1 MSSEPTVDL
10 SELLGAVEASSPTQG
25 VDTLATELSRM
36 VGAAEVSFLIVD
48 IAGGTL
54 VRLARAARDG
64 QAVRDREPAD
74 IVTIADSAPGT
85 ALRTQLVQIVP
96 STDRDCVW
104 VYAPV
109 TERGEA
115 VGVLELLLPYQPGPE
130 TVQYLAAAAHALA
143 FVVIADRR
151 YTDLYEWGSRSA
163 RLTLEAEIQRR
174 LLPLSYTCEAG
185 QFTLG
190 GWLVPATAAG
200 GDTFDFA
207 LDREVLH
214 VSITDAMGHGVAAAL
229 LATLGVGSLR
239 NSRREGL
246 PLTEHARQAND
257 AVIEH
262 ARADQFITGQLFR
275 IELATGRVEVVNAG
289 HVLPML
295 VRDGVPTE
303 VRLQADP
310 AFGID
315 PRTSYRLQEF
325 TLLPGDR
332 LVLLTDG
339 MLERDAENARID
351 RLLPELVALHPR
363 EAVQALTAAVV
374 TASQGELEDDA
385 TVLVL
390 DWYGGRT
397 QARDASSGA
406 TNDRA
411 SA

>member
-1 MSSEPTVDL
+1 MPSEPAVDL
-10 SELLGAVEASSPTQG
+10 RALLDAVEASSPTQG
-25 VDTLATELSRM
+25 VDALAAELGKM
-36 VGAAEVSFLIVD
+36 VSAAEVSFLIVD

-54 VRLARAARDG
+54 VRLARAAQDG
-64 QAVRDREPAD
+64 EAVREREAAD
-74 IVTIADSAPGT
+74 TVTIDGSAAGM

-96 STDRDCVW
+96 LPDRDAAW

-109 TERGEA
+109 TERGEP
-115 VGVLELLLPYQPGPE
+115 VGVLELLLPYRPDPDIVG
-130 TVQYLAAAAHALA
+130 YLAAAAHALA

-151 YTDLYEWGSRSA
+151 YTDLYEWGSRSV

-190 GWLVPATAAG
+190 GWLVPATSAG

-207 LDREVLH
+207 LDRDVLH
-214 VSITDAMGHGVAAAL
+214 LSITDAMGHGVAAAL

-246 PLTEHARQAND
+246 PLTEHARVAND
-257 AVIEH
+257 AVIQH
-262 ARADQFITGQLFR
+262 AHADQFLTGQLLR
-275 IELATGRVEVVNAG
+275 IELATGNVEVVNAG
-289 HVLPML
+289 HVLPLL
-295 VRDGVPTE
+295 VRDGIPTE
-303 VRLQADP
+303 VTLHADT

-315 PRTSYRLQEF
+315 PATTYRLQEF

-339 MLERDAENARID
+339 MLERNAEDAKID
-351 RLLPELVALHPR
+351 QLLPELVALHPR

-374 TASQGELEDDA
+374 TASQDELEDDA

-390 DWYGGRT
+390 DWYGGPT
-397 QARDASSGA
+397 QTRDASSGA

-411 SA
+411 ST

>member
-64 QAVRDREPAD
+64 QAVREREPAD

-96 STDRDCVW
+96 STDRDGVW

-130 TVQYLAAAAHALA
+130 TVRYLAAAAHALA

-190 GWLVPATAAG
+190 VPDLRSRWAFDSFYRELDFLGRKLISPSATLSNSRNQPEP
-200 GDTFDFA
+200 FRKRNPP
-207 LDREVLH
+207 REVPR
-214 VSITDAMGHGVAAAL
+214 
-229 LATLGVGSLR
+229 LR
-239 NSRREGL
+239 
-246 PLTEHARQAND
+246 
-257 AVIEH
+257 
-262 ARADQFITGQLFR
+262 
-275 IELATGRVEVVNAG
+275 RV
-289 HVLPML
+289 L
-295 VRDGVPTE
+295 R
-303 VRLQADP
+303 
-310 AFGID
+310 
-315 PRTSYRLQEF
+315 
-325 TLLPGDR
+325 
-332 LVLLTDG
+332 
-339 MLERDAENARID
+339 
-351 RLLPELVALHPR
+351 
-363 EAVQALTAAVV
+363 
-374 TASQGELEDDA
+374 
-385 TVLVL
+385 
-390 DWYGGRT
+390 
-397 QARDASSGA
+397 
-406 TNDRA
+406 
-411 SA
+411 

>member
-1 MSSEPTVDL
+1 MPAERTVDL
-10 SELLGAVEASSPTQG
+10 RSLLAAVEAASPTQG
-25 VDTLATELSRM
+25 VDALAAELARM

-54 VRLARAARDG
+54 VRLARAAPDG
-64 QAVRDREPAD
+64 GAVRERAAAD
-74 IVTIADSAPGT
+74 TVPVDGSAPGA
-85 ALRTQLVQIVP
+85 ALRTQQVQIVP
-96 STDRDCVW
+96 LTDGDAAW

-109 TERGEA
+109 TERGEP
-115 VGVLELLLPYQPGPE
+115 VGVLELLLPYQPDPE
-130 TVQYLAAAAHALA
+130 AVGYLAAAAHALA
-143 FVVIADRR
+143 YVVIADRR

-190 GWLVPATAAG
+190 GWLVPATSIG

-207 LDREVLH
+207 LDRDVLH
-214 VSITDAMGHGVAAAL
+214 LSITDAMGHGVAAAL

-246 PLTEHARQAND
+246 SLTEHARQAND
-257 AVIEH
+257 AVTEH
-262 ARADQFITGQLFR
+262 AHADQFLTGQLFR

-289 HVLPML
+289 HVLPLL
-295 VRDGVPTE
+295 VRDGIPAE
-303 VRLQADP
+303 VALHADA

-315 PRTSYRLQEF
+315 PSTAYRLQEF

-339 MLERDAENARID
+339 MLERNAEDAKID
-351 RLLPELVALHPR
+351 QLLPALAALHPR

-374 TASQGELEDDA
+374 TAGQGELEDDA

-390 DWYGGRT
+390 DWYGGPT
-397 QARDASSGA
+397 QRRDATSGA
-406 TNDRA
+406 TNNRA
-411 SA
+411 ST